1 MGLLLVLG
9 AGMTAG
15 RLRSLTATETGFD
28 PAGVLTFRIGAN
40 PQHYTGLEAKAAF
53 YESSLRVVRAPP
65 GVGRS
70 ALAAPRFVHA
80 LMVVFALLGLVLL
93 VAGLYGVMS
102 QSVTDRTQ
110 EIGLRV
116 APGATPA
123 RVVWLVLREGLALV
137 ATGLVLAA
145 GVRATLLPAGRAAVP
160 DPAHNLRAD

>member
-1 MGLLLVLG
+1 ML
-9 AGMTAG
+9 
-15 RLRSLTATETGFD
+15 
-28 PAGVLTFRIGAN
+28 
-40 PQHYTGLEAKAAF
+40 
-53 YESSLRVVRAPP
+53 
-65 GVGRS
+65 
-70 ALAAPRFVHA
+70 
-80 LMVVFALLGLVLL
+80 ALLGLVLL